1 MDELQNKIKT
11 IYQVSKT
18 YPDLVHA
25 LIRLGVQSYTVDV
38 ATGITLYRLEGGT
51 SSLHSVEPAQRVVE
65 IKFDKELTIQ
75 AVKNSQQG
83 KITYPEFMDAIAK
96 AGVRFYEATLNGN
109 QKRVS
114 YIGSGGS
121 YEELIPI

>member
-1 MDELQNKIKT
+1 MDELQNKIKA

-25 LIRLGVQSYTVDV
+25 LIRLGIQSYTVDV
-38 ATGITLYRLEGGT
+38 ATGITLYRLEGGK
-51 SSLHSVEPAQRVVE
+51 SSLHSSELAQRVVE
-65 IKFDKELTIQ
+65 AEFNKELTVQ
-75 AVKNSQQG
+75 AVKTTQQG
-83 KITYPEFMDAIAK
+83 KSTYPEFMNEIAK

-109 QKRVS
+109 QKRVT

-121 YEELIPI
+121 YEELIPF